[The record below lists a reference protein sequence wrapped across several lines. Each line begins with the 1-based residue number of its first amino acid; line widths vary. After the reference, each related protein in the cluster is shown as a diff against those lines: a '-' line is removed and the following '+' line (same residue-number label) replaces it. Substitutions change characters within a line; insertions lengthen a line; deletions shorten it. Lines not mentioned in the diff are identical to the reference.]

1 VYGRATKKLVDQA
14 LSSEPTDFDP
24 KRSGVNLPTK
34 GDLRQM
40 LSQEQR
46 LERAKEDL
54 RTVNTPNFRGER
66 DPRGDV
72 IYALGRYL
80 DGPIVELDHER
91 LRDMERGLKIALRD
105 ARGEELEQVKD
116 ETARFWREWG
126 GEYQRLQSELVTERT
141 QGEALRNIRQLIP
154 ERALTPE
161 INQLLDQMERELDQK
176 PVTGEE
182 VSNWIFRKDTNQATR
197 DRQPKA
203 QPTTDPSP
211 ARQALTETAREVT
224 QGADNFETM
233 PEVESARATTAK
245 VREAQSALKASARAD
260 KLTSTGR
267 RARASINADKKTI
280 EAAQR
285 LLDEAYSDMER
296 PLPADINQRTP
307 QQNNYAQLRG
317 ALNGFKR
324 SQTLTRGSWTD
335 DHESLRR
342 KRAKARDQLDEAL
355 KGLDQ
360 IARSQEQAQVSI
372 EDLPPKGQRTIEDA
386 KRFFGE
392 PQRNSALKR
401 VTYERD
407 GHIVTGPASGRG
419 KGKFRYNLSFPLE
432 RFRDE
437 PLLSGSL
444 PSNEIGTYDTLDEA
458 LTAAINQYEPSN
470 QILDR
475 MIESAKE
482 DRERTARR
490 MGVTPREQL
499 IETAREV
506 VQGADNFE
514 TMPEVEAQ
522 PERRPS
528 IYTPS
533 GMVSYNKVDS
543 IMEGR
548 APSRLPRET
557 QAQFKKI
564 ENLITELEQ
573 MEEKRTKSG
582 RLKDWQGIK
591 AKREEILNERRR
603 LLKKYASERT
613 RTQHSALQDHT
624 FLSYYKPAKST
635 ATPEDVRDK
644 HGDRRSDL
652 RTLRRYFETYEPD
665 QQGQLTETA
674 ETLDTR
680 SAQQQ
685 TFTPE
690 IQSAIESLKSRHY
703 ATRGKSY
710 PLETYLK
717 TRKDGGVYKT
727 TETPAQ
733 LADRIAENLPDT
745 LANLYDFGEDTLRAL
760 ITRAINEGVE
770 ARETPA
776 ELKDRIGAVITK
788 RAQDSA
794 ASQKAQ
800 ITGEGQR
807 KALTEMRRN
816 ITTLSGTGHFNEYRR
831 GGERS
836 YMGLGA
842 IEKTLDMSER
852 LGDLHVDGIF
862 RQALPPELERFKMP
876 ITRFGTKAAD
886 QVAGAFANKYET
898 VGEIRDNI
906 STIREQMRA
915 TIKTAL
921 DKTTNDLVR
930 RPTTLDMIRQ
940 SYEKATEQLD
950 TTRQSNIENARAL
963 AQYADN
969 PQAHLAEIQELE
981 RQSDQAIADQLEIN
995 REFADA
1001 YIHEA
1006 ADLVERTLET
1016 TKGEVIDSVMSA
1028 KTPKHAGKF
1037 TATERGK
1044 ANRKLMARIFN
1055 EIFEQVTREIRD
1067 EPIERGENHPRNI
1080 ADTVRKPSKTP
1091 AQFREEIE
1099 TRRQRGQ
1106 RKREARRA
1114 QKSALHL
1121 IDYRASLLATV
1132 ERLAS

>member
-1 VYGRATKKLVDQA
+1 MRTQTDSAVYHSATSAVTILKRGGKYFVEIGPVD
-14 LSSEPTDFDP
+14 D
-24 KRSGVNLPTK
+24 
-34 GDLRQM
+34 RQQLTM
-40 LSQEQR
+40 GTV
-46 LERAKEDL
+46 AHFL
-54 RTVNTPNFRGER
+54 RTSDGRRGF
-66 DPRGDV
+66 D
-72 IYALGRYL
+72 
-80 DGPIVELDHER
+80 
-91 LRDMERGLKIALRD
+91 
-105 ARGEELEQVKD
+105 
-116 ETARFWREWG
+116 TARHAAKAAISFMRENDA
-126 GEYQRLQSELVTERT
+126 ETVTPH
-141 QGEALRNIRQLIP
+141 A
-154 ERALTPE
+154 
-161 INQLLDQMERELDQK
+161 DH
-176 PVTGEE
+176 
-182 VSNWIFRKDTNQATR
+182 
-197 DRQPKA
+197 
-203 QPTTDPSP
+203 PS
-211 ARQALTETAREVT
+211 
-224 QGADNFETM
+224 ADNFETM
-233 PEVESARATTAK
+233 PEVEARDDLERYREIRAK
-245 VREAQSALKASARAD
+245 TSKQVKQALRSLKTGAQAD

-307 QQNNYAQLRG
+307 QQDNYAQLRG